1 MNHKINNMKIFNKTN
16 IASLF
21 LSSALLLTS
30 CESIQNANSQ
40 QKGTAIGAAA
50 GAVLGGV
57 LGNNIG
63 KGGNAPLGAVLG
75 GVVGGVAGN
84 VIGKKMDKQAKEIQE
99 TLPGAQ
105 VERVNDGIK
114 VTMNESI
121 INFDFDSADLT
132 DTAKSNLDKLAE
144 VLVNNPDTNINV
156 YGYTDSKG
164 TDDYNLKLSDRR
176 AASVKSYLISKG
188 VAESRLYTM
197 GMGEQDPVATNDTDE
212 GRAKNRRVEFAITAN
227 EEMIKDAQQEAQ

>member
-1 MNHKINNMKIFNKTN
+1 MKIFNKTN
-16 IASLF
+16 IAAAF

-30 CESIQNANSQ
+30 CESVQNANNQ

-50 GAVLGGV
+50 GAVLGGI

-75 GVVGGVAGN
+75 GVIGGAAGN
-84 VIGKKMDKQAKEIQE
+84 VIGNKMDKQAKQIQD
-99 TLPGAQ
+99 TLPGAE
-105 VERVNDGIK
+105 VERVGDGIK

-121 INFDFDSADLT
+121 VNFAFDSSNLSE
-132 DTAKSNLDKLAE
+132 TAKTNLDKLAQ
-144 VLVNNPDTNINV
+144 VLIDNPDTNINI

-164 TDDYNLKLSDRR
+164 ADAYNLKLSDRR
-176 AASVKSYLISKG
+176 AAAVKSYLATKG
-188 VAESRLYTM
+188 VSGSRTFTM

-227 EEMIKDAQQEAQ
+227 EKMIQEAGAGN